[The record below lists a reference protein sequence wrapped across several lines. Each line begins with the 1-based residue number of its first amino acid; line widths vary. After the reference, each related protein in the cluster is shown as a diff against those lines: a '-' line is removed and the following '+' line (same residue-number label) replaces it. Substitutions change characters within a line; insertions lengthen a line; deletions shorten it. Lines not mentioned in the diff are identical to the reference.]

1 MTTSGIHTRTPGS
14 ARPNAVPAST
24 GPAKSRVSANTAV
37 QSHVQPAPPARPA
50 PIQPASVHRVDI
62 KA

>member
-14 ARPNAVPAST
+14 ARSSAAPTST

-37 QSHVQPAPPARPA
+37 QSHAQAEHTAKPAPTK
-50 PIQPASVHRVDI
+50 PASVHRVDI